1 MSTGTSGDITAIG
14 LDEVAYRK
22 GHKYLTVVYQIDQG
36 CRRLP
41 WIGWDRTEGILRAFF
56 TWFGEGRSVAI
67 RYVCSDMW
75 KPYLNVIRECAVN
88 ALNILD
94 RFHIMANMNKA
105 LDEVRREEARR
116 LAQVGKRPLLK
127 HTRWCILKRV
137 YNLTKNQIATLCE
150 LLSMNLKTVK
160 AYLMKEDFHQFW
172 AYTYPANAGKFLD
185 SWCKRVMRSRIEP
198 MKKIARSIRAH
209 RELILNWFEAKKQF
223 SSGIV
228 EGMNNKIKTTRRQ
241 SYGFKSLEVLEV
253 ALYHTL
259 ADLPLPPVTHEF
271 C

>member
-1 MSTGTSGDITAIG
+1 VLIKTV
-14 LDEVAYRK
+14 LNRVYKVK
-22 GHKYLTVVYQIDQG
+22 GG
-36 CRRLP
+36 
-41 WIGWDRTEGILRAFF
+41 FF
-56 TWFGEGRSVAI
+56 VWLGETRSSAL

-75 KPYLNVIRECAVN
+75 KPYLNVIREQASE

-116 LAQVGKRPLLK
+116 LKEDGKDLVLK

-137 YNLTKNQIATLCE
+137 VHLTANQISTLCE
-150 LLSMNLKTVK
+150 LLAMNLKTVK

-172 AYTYPANAGKFLD
+172 EYTYPANAGKFLD
-185 SWCKRVMRSRIEP
+185 GWCRRVMRSRIEP
-198 MKKIARSIRAH
+198 MKKIARSLRAH
-209 RELILNWFEAKKQF
+209 RALLLNWFAAKKRF

-228 EGMNNKIKTTRRQ
+228 EGMNNKIKTTARK
-241 SYGFKSLEVLEV
+241 SYGFGTQKVLQV

-259 ADLPLPPVTHEF
+259 GDLPLPPVTHRF